1 MFSLL
6 SSLKLYFTGDN
17 PPEETVA
24 ETEVETPVETPEEAV
39 TTEPTF
45 KTEVEVKVPEKPK
58 IPIYAFGQKAPYY
71 VKDFE
76 VSRVDLEAGETMRAS
91 LLHSWMYQ
99 EGFID
104 KMTKAHVEVP
114 VIKRIPDPVYVYI
127 SADTGA
133 VQATI
138 VTEGQDGD
146 NYWEEGENK
155 YDTIIE
161 QINTTEE
168 EPIQKA
174 IYRVWRRIIAEHDFR
189 NSIQSILLY
198 GYELYNLAEL
208 QGCPVVYP
216 DSCFDYIWNYDDDT
230 LFYWRNDY
238 ERMGFSQEVS
248 YDETPEETITRSS
261 MPSFS
266 LVADFRDYDSPLIQK
281 ILPIDAYDVAPID
294 YDNISETI
302 IYIDDYSVSLVD
314 FKTCTALETY
324 PITEDIEEIIKK
336 WNSVDS

>member
-17 PPEETVA
+17 PPVEAEA
-24 ETEVETPVETPEEAV
+24 ETEVETPEEKEGGI

-71 VKDFE
+71 IKNFE
-76 VSRVDLEAGETMRAS
+76 VSRVELEAGETMRAS

-114 VIKRIPDPVYVYI
+114 IIKRIPDPVYVYI

-138 VTEGQDGD
+138 VTEGQNGD

>member
-6 SSLKLYFTGDN
+6 SSLKSYFTGET
-17 PPEETVA
+17 PPVEAVA
-24 ETEVETPVETPEEAV
+24 ETPVETPEEKEAAV

-45 KTEVEVKVPEKPK
+45 KTEVEVNVPEKSK

-71 VKDFE
+71 LKNFE
-76 VSRVDLEAGETMRAS
+76 VSRVDLKEGETMRAS

-99 EGFID
+99 EGFIE

-133 VQATI
+133 VQATV

-161 QINTTEE
+161 QINTAEE
-168 EPIQKA
+168 DAIQKA
-174 IYRVWRRIIAEHDFR
+174 IYRVWRRIIVEHDFR

-216 DSCFDYIWNYDDDT
+216 DCCFDYIWNYDDDM
-230 LFYWRNDY
+230 LFYCRDDY
-238 ERMGFSQEVS
+238 ERMGFSREVS
-248 YDETPEETITRSS
+248 YDETPEENITRSS

-294 YDNISETI
+294 YDNICETI
-302 IYIDDYSVSLVD
+302 IYIDDYSVSLVE
-314 FKTCTALETY
+314 FKTCIAKETY

>member
-6 SSLKLYFTGDN
+6 SSLKSYFTREI
-17 PPEETVA
+17 P
-24 ETEVETPVETPEEAV
+24 PVETTVETLEEAV

-45 KTEVEVKVPEKPK
+45 KTEVEVKVPRKTK

-71 VKDFE
+71 VKNFE
-76 VSRVDLEAGETMRAS
+76 VSRVDLVSGETMRAS
-91 LLHSWMYQ
+91 LLHSWMCQ

-104 KMTKAHVEVP
+104 KMTKVYVEMSNT
-114 VIKRIPDPVYVYI
+114 KRIPDPIYVYI

-133 VQATI
+133 VQATV

-161 QINTTEE
+161 QINTAEE
-168 EPIQKA
+168 DAIQKA
-174 IYRVWRRIIAEHDFR
+174 IYRVWRRIIAEHDFQ

-208 QGCPVVYP
+208 QKCPVVYP
-216 DSCFDYIWNYDDDT
+216 DCCFDYIWNYNDDT
-230 LFYWRNDY
+230 LFYWRDDY
-238 ERMGFSQEVS
+238 ERMGFSREVS

-261 MPSFS
+261 KPSFS
-266 LVADFRDYDSPLIQK
+266 LVADFRDYDSPLLQK
-281 ILPIDAYDVAPID
+281 ILPIDAYDIAPLD

-302 IYIDDYSVSLVD
+302 IYIDDYSVSLLD
-314 FKTCTALETY
+314 FKTCIAKETY

-336 WNSVDS
+336 WDSVDS

>member
-6 SSLKLYFTGDN
+6 SSLKSYFTGET
-17 PPEETVA
+17 PPVEPEA
-24 ETEVETPVETPEEAV
+24 ETPGEKEEAV